1 MTAPG
6 LPLAASRLRG
16 RIFNLQRFSLQD
28 GPGLRTTVFMKG
40 CPLACAWC
48 HNPES
53 QAPAPGLLLREER
66 CIACGSCREGLGPG
80 EQPEDRPEATAD
92 ACPTGAREL
101 VGRETGVAELVE
113 EVLRDRPFFDQ
124 SGGGVTFSGGE
135 PLLQP
140 DFLVAA
146 LEAFRAAGV
155 STALDTCGFAPR
167 ERLLEAASRADLVL
181 FDLKHMDSEVHR
193 KWTGVGNGEILDNL
207 EALGRAHGRI
217 WIRVPVVPGVNDDE
231 ANLEATARFAA
242 SIPGVRRVDL
252 LPYHGT
258 GAAKFRRL
266 GRDYLLEG
274 VHPPT
279 PERMEA
285 LAGSFRALGIPTTV
299 GGIP

>member
-1 MTAPG
+1 MSAP
-6 LPLAASRLRG
+6 AAVRG

-66 CIACGSCREGLGPG
+66 CIACGSCREGLNPG

-101 VGRETGVAELVE
+101 VGRETGVAELVD

-135 PLLQP
+135 PLQQP
-140 DFLVAA
+140 EFLMAA

-155 STALDTCGFAPR
+155 ATALDTCGFAPQ
-167 ERLLEAASRADLVL
+167 ERLLAAAARADLVL
-181 FDLKHMDSEVHR
+181 FDLKHMDGAAHR
-193 KWTGVGNGEILDNL
+193 RWTGVGNGEILANL
-207 EALGRAHGRI
+207 EALGRVHDRI

-242 SIPGVRRVDL
+242 GIAGVRRLDL
-252 LPYHGT
+252 LPYHAT
-258 GAAKFRRL
+258 DAAKFRRL
-266 GRDYLLEG
+266 GREYLLGG
-274 VHPPT
+274 VAPPS

-285 LAGSFRALGIPTTV
+285 LAGRFRARGLTTTV
-299 GGIP
+299 GGNP